1 MAEQTFTSG
10 QILTAAQMTTL
21 QTNTGL
27 AFISSTTIGTGV
39 ASVPVTG
46 VFSTTYDNYRIVV
59 SGGAGSASNP
69 TLNLIFGS
77 TATGYE
83 WAYAVASNA
92 FASGVGSTTGTFIP
106 VGQSNTNLNVTS
118 FDVFSPFLA
127 KYTAAFGGMSYDLS
141 NQQAR
146 GPYNGILKNT
156 TSYTD
161 FTISPSTGTLTA
173 GTITVY
179 GYRK

>member
-21 QTNTGL
+21 QTNIGL
-27 AFISSTTIGTGV
+27 CFISNTTIGTGV
-39 ASVPVTG
+39 ASVPVTSA
-46 VFSTTYDNYRIVV
+46 FSTTYDNYRIVV
-59 SGGAGSASNP
+59 SGGVGSAVNP
-69 TLNLIFGS
+69 TLNITFGA

-83 WAYAVASNA
+83 WAYGVFSNS
-92 FASGVGSTTGTFIP
+92 FASGVGSTSGTFIA

-127 KYTAAFGGMSYDLS
+127 KYTAAFGGMSYDL
-141 NQQAR
+141 NNGQAR

-161 FTISPSTGTLTA
+161 FTITPSTGTLTG